1 MKHDKDSS
9 KEGAEMEFKA
19 SQLEIELNNLNGA
32 ADRQSCPECGA
43 PMQEAD
49 RIDEGGTVY
58 AWYDCTKDDCSG
70 SWLKK
75 L

>member
-9 KEGAEMEFKA
+9 KEGAQMQWNA
-19 SQLEIELNNLNGA
+19 SQLEIELNNLN
-32 ADRQSCPECGA
+32 RQFCPECGA